1 MSFTRCTVREQ
12 DVEDAMDVLLP
23 LLPHGVHERPAG
35 EGRVEL
41 SWRGERPLE
50 AELGDLA
57 GGWDTGVPAP
67 SPTPVVVAGRP
78 IVLQAAHG
86 SFGTGA
92 HPTTRDS
99 LGLLEALEPAGPFAD
114 LGCGAGLLA
123 LAAARLGFA
132 PVIAVDV
139 EAGAVRATAA
149 NAEANGLAV
158 EARRVDLMKAPP
170 PAAATLAA
178 NVPLAVHRA
187 LAPRLDG
194 AVRRV
199 VVSGIVLGEADAAV
213 AAYAGFR
220 VAVRRDSDGWTTLLL
235 ERA

>member
-1 MSFTRCTVREQ
+1 MSFTRCTVREE

-23 LLPHGVHERPAG
+23 LLPLGVHERPVG

-41 SWRGERPLE
+41 SWRGERPLA
-50 AELGDLA
+50 AELGEMA
-57 GGWDTGVPAP
+57 GGWETGAPAPAP
-67 SPTPVVVAGRP
+67 SPVVVAGRP
-78 IVLQAAHG
+78 IVLEAAHG

-99 LGLLEALEPAGPFAD
+99 LELLAALEPDGAFAD

-139 EAGAVRATAA
+139 EHGAIAATAA
-149 NAEANGLAV
+149 NAQANELAV
-158 EARRVDLMKAPP
+158 EARQADLIDAPP
-170 PAAATLAA
+170 PPAPTLAA
-178 NVPLAVHRA
+178 NVPLAVHLA
-187 LAPRLDG
+187 MAPRVG
-194 AVRRV
+194 ETVGRV
-199 VVSGIVLGEADAAV
+199 IVSGIVLGEADAAI

-220 VAVRRDSDGWTTLLL
+220 VAARRDSEGWTTLLL